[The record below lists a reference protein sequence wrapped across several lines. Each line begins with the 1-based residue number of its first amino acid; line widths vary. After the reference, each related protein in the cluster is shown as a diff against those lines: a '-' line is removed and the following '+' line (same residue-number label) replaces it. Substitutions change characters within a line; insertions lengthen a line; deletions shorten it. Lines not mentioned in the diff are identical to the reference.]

1 MKKLF
6 KILLIFILLIPL
18 NGYAKQK
25 EYKDIVGKYYD
36 ISDDNTINI
45 YLFYSATCPH
55 CKK

>member
-25 EYKDIVGKYYD
+25 EYKDIVDYIAEK
-36 ISDDNTINI
+36 
-45 YLFYSATCPH
+45 
-55 CKK
+55 